1 MFLDAKHTKILLTLN
16 SSQIQLH
23 RHSIKQAVWPPD
35 SADMVCPCPSVTLTY
50 DCLTL
55 KLVCELHLRWGTFT
69 PKFGMLGLLVLEIFA
84 MYATDGQTDRCSKAT
99 LIPPCPTVGGT
110 TTENL
115 NYMQYI
121 LLQHV
126 VVIQQTCLPTQK
138 MTVCRADCRLLQ
150 LTKQPL
156 VGSISQHHQNDSRT
170 HHAALQC
177 QCTTPIKQ

>member
-69 PKFGMLGLLVLEIFA
+69 PKLHAIYPTA
-84 MYATDGQTDRCSKAT
+84 ACSSDTADMSTNPKDDS
-99 LIPPCPTVGGT
+99 
-110 TTENL
+110 
-115 NYMQYI
+115 
-121 LLQHV
+121 
-126 VVIQQTCLPTQK
+126 LP
-138 MTVCRADCRLLQ
+138 CRLQ
-150 LTKQPL
+150 AF
-156 VGSISQHHQNDSRT
+156 
-170 HHAALQC
+170 AANK
-177 QCTTPIKQ
+177 TTIGRKYFPAPSK